1 MTAKNYT
8 SIDDLV
14 KKFKKPH
21 FPSGSVGSRG
31 IAKESEPIP
40 TTKEKYEVKEAVEHQ
55 PEEEVKPFVQVRAET
70 IELPPDLKKM
80 GLQPATTTQFPSYQ
94 NIKLPLS
101 DDKIIAGLHQ
111 PITSSLRWLATLAE
125 YILKQAHLVL
135 KVIHGKVIRVINS

>member
-1 MTAKNYT
+1 MAQKNYT
-8 SIDDLV
+8 QIDELV
-14 KKFKKPH
+14 KKHKK
-21 FPSGSVGSRG
+21 SASVSRP
-31 IAKESEPIP
+31 KESEPIP